1 MTAIQEAPSLE
12 QPLDILANCRK
23 HNPQDDAYL
32 RHPVINLFGSP
43 EQSIYIDELTVNL
56 NGIQYEQ
63 PLILPVHN
71 AQLELV
77 QCAVLQN
84 QQPVKVIPDGMEKGF
99 AYYGELQKDHPVII
113 TYSLEAFFKI
123 AQTSYAVVLVILQ
136 DLCRQP
142 LKELKAFDFEQ
153 IQSVVNQLSK
163 AGYKGL
169 YMPVRAEHIQ
179 LEPFQRLEQHTEL
192 RLLNQFQL
200 IGEKEYLTELS
211 QDEDA
216 LEIEAFL
223 QDAIALLPEQYSLP
237 KGHIAKPMK
246 WEKGYFHIKQD
257 GIFFVDEDSKGDS
270 HTRFICSPILVK
282 AKTRDN
288 ASNNWGVLL
297 EWHDDKQV
305 KHTQAVAMELFQTD
319 GKELRTT
326 LANQGVRIASDQRG
340 RNLFQCYLMNYPIE
354 QYALCVDRVGWHGD
368 VFVLPHQHYGQM
380 NEHIVYQSVTGL
392 DNRYKSKGTLEQ
404 WRSQVAQ
411 LVEQHS
417 FLVFALC
424 TAFAG
429 QLLRPLQQQ
438 GCGFHFKGGSSKGK
452 STALNLACSVWG
464 NPEQFYRTWRATG
477 NALEHTAYMHNDS
490 FLVLDEIGEITH
502 PKELGNIVYML
513 ANGIGKGRMTKQ
525 ITAKPMYQWKVIFL
539 SSGEKSMKE
548 IMLEQGQKTKLGQ
561 EIRLADIDIDQSQY
575 GVFDCINFAE
585 DGAKQAIELSQR
597 MNDCYGVASEA
608 WLDYL
613 SNNKP
618 ERMEQAKQL
627 LNQYRESLVGEHT
640 QGHISR
646 VANYFAVVAVA
657 GELATHAKITGW
669 QSGTTFNA
677 VAKVFQHWLSGFE
690 HVGDYENREIL
701 AHVKA
706 FFEANESSRF
716 EAITP
721 DADNIERVVNR
732 VGYWKIEKNEKIF
745 YVLPEQFKKEVCKG
759 YDSRKVAKVLM
770 EHDLLEHDTAK
781 KTKTVRLPNRSQ
793 SIRVYAIK
801 DLIFSCNMD
810 NS

>member
-32 RHPVINLFGSP
+32 HHPVIERFGSP
-43 EQSIYIDELTVNL
+43 EQSIHIEEITLDL

-63 PLILPVHN
+63 PLILPVVN
-71 AQLELV
+71 AQLEQM

-84 QQPVKVIPDGMEKGF
+84 KQPVQVIPNGMEKGF
-99 AYYGELQKDHPVII
+99 AYYGELQKDQPVII
-113 TYSLEAFFKI
+113 TYNLEAFFKI
-123 AQTSYAVVLVILQ
+123 AQTSYAVVLVILHG
-136 DLCRQP
+136 LCRP
-142 LKELKAFDFEQ
+142 LLKELNAFDFEQ

-163 AGYKGL
+163 AGYKRL

-179 LEPFQRLEQHTEL
+179 LELFQKLEQHTEL
-192 RLLNQFQL
+192 RLINQSQMM
-200 IGEKEYLTELS
+200 GENEYLTELS

-216 LEIEAFL
+216 LEVEAFL
-223 QDAIALLPEQYSLP
+223 QDAIALLPEQYTLP
-237 KGHIAKPMK
+237 KGHLSKPMK
-246 WEKGYFHIKQD
+246 WEKGYFHIKYD
-257 GIFFVDEDSKGDS
+257 GIFFVDEDSKGDTY
-270 HTRFICSPILVK
+270 TRFICSPVLVK
-282 AKTRDN
+282 AKTRDD

-305 KHTQAVAMELFQTD
+305 KHIQAVAMELFQTD

-380 NEHIVYQSVTGL
+380 NEHIVYQAVTSL

-404 WRSQVAQ
+404 WRSEVSQ

-424 TAFAG
+424 TAFTG
-429 QLLRPLQQQ
+429 QLLRPLNQQ
-438 GCGFHFKGGSSKGK
+438 GGGFHFKGGSSKGK

-477 NALEHTAYMHNDS
+477 NSLEHTAYMHNDS
-490 FLVLDEIGEITH
+490 FLVLDEIGEITN

-525 ITAKPMYQWKVIFL
+525 ITAKTMYQWKVIFL

-575 GVFDCINFAE
+575 GVFDCLDFAE
-585 DGAKQAIELSQR
+585 DGAKQAMELSQR

-608 WLDYL
+608 WLYYL
-613 SNNKP
+613 TQNKT
-618 ERMEQAKQL
+618 ECMEQAKQL
-627 LNQYRESLVGEHT
+627 LNQYRESLVDEHT
-640 QGHISR
+640 QGHITR

-657 GELATHAKITGW
+657 GEMATQANITGW
-669 QSGTTFNA
+669 KTGTAFKA
-677 VAKVFQHWLSGFE
+677 VAKVFKHWLSGFE
-690 HVGDYENREIL
+690 HVGDYENREIIT
-701 AHVKA
+701 HVKA

-721 DADNIERVVNR
+721 NAENVERVVNR

-745 YVLPEQFKKEVCKG
+745 YVLPEQFKNEVCKG

-770 EHDLLEHDTAK
+770 ENDLLEHDTAK

-801 DLIFSCNMD
+801 ESIFSWDMD
-810 NS
+810 NQ

>member
-1 MTAIQEAPSLE
+1 MTGTHETPSLE
-12 QPLDILANCRK
+12 KPLDILANCLK

-32 RHPVINLFGSP
+32 RHPVIERFGSP
-43 EQSIYIDELTVNL
+43 EQTIHIDELTVNL
-56 NGIQYEQ
+56 NGVQYEQ

-84 QQPVKVIPDGMEKGF
+84 QQPVKVIPDRMEKGF

-113 TYSLEAFFKI
+113 TYSLETFFKI

-136 DLCRQP
+136 DLCRQT

-153 IQSVVNQLSK
+153 IQTVVNQLSK
-163 AGYKGL
+163 AGYKRL

-179 LEPFQRLEQHTEL
+179 LKPFQKLEQHTEL

-200 IGEKEYLTELS
+200 IQENEYLTELS

-223 QDAIALLPEQYSLP
+223 QDAIAFLTEQYTLP

-257 GIFFVDEDSKGDS
+257 GIFFVDEDSKGDT

-282 AKTRDN
+282 AKTRDD

-354 QYALCVDRVGWHGD
+354 QYALCVNRVGWHGD
-368 VFVLPHQHYGQM
+368 VFVLPHQHYGEM

-392 DNRYKSKGTLEQ
+392 DNRYKRKGTLEQ

-438 GCGFHFKGGSSKGK
+438 GCGFHFKGGTSKGK

-490 FLVLDEIGEITH
+490 FLVLDEIGEITY
-502 PKELGNIVYML
+502 PKELGNIIYML

-575 GVFDCINFAE
+575 GVFDCLDFAE

-627 LNQYRESLVGEHT
+627 LNQYRESLIGEHT

-646 VANYFAVVAVA
+646 VANYFAMVATA
-657 GELATHAKITGW
+657 GEMATQAKITGW
-669 QSGTTFNA
+669 QTGTAFNA
-677 VAKVFQHWLSGFE
+677 VAKVFKHWLSGFE
-690 HVGDYENREIL
+690 HVGDYENREII
-701 AHVKA
+701 AQVKA

-721 DADNIERVVNR
+721 DPENQERIVNR
-732 VGYWKIEKNEKIF
+732 VGYWKIEKDEKIF
-745 YVLPEQFKKEVCKG
+745 YVLPEQFKNEVCKG

-770 EHDLLEHDTAK
+770 EHHLLEHDTAK

-801 DLIFSCNMD
+801 ESIFSWDMD

>member
-1 MTAIQEAPSLE
+1 MKMLTQSILLSEVREVLDTCTLYKKEDSVYRDHLIIQ
-12 QPLDILANCRK
+12 R
-23 HNPQDDAYL
+23 
-32 RHPVINLFGSP
+32 FGSP
-43 EQSIYIDELTVNL
+43 EQTIHIDEMTVNL
-56 NGIQYEQ
+56 NGVQYEQ
-63 PLILPVHN
+63 PLILPVFN
-71 AQLELV
+71 AQLDLV
-77 QCAVLQN
+77 QCALLQDK
-84 QQPVKVIPDGMEKGF
+84 QPVKVIPEGEKGF
-99 AYYGELQKDHPVII
+99 AYYGELKKDQPVII

-123 AQTSYAVVLVILQ
+123 AQTCYAVVLVILQ

-163 AGYKGL
+163 AGYKRL

-179 LEPFQRLEQHTEL
+179 LEPFQKLEQYTEL
-192 RLLNQFQL
+192 RLLNQFQM
-200 IGEKEYLTELS
+200 IDENEYLIELS
-211 QDEDA
+211 KDEDA

-237 KGHIAKPMK
+237 KGHLAKPMK
-246 WEKGYFHIKQD
+246 WEKGYFHIKED
-257 GIFFVDEDSKGDS
+257 GIFFVDEDSKGDK

-282 AKTRDN
+282 AKTRDD
-288 ASNNWGVLL
+288 ASNNWGILL

-354 QYALCVDRVGWHGD
+354 QYALCVNRVGWHD
-368 VFVLPHQHYGQM
+368 NVFVLPHKQYGQM
-380 NEHIVYQSVTGL
+380 NEHIVYQSVVGL
-392 DNRYKSKGTLEQ
+392 DNRYKSKGTIEQ
-404 WRSQVAQ
+404 WRSQVSQ
-411 LVEQHS
+411 LIEQHS
-417 FLVFALC
+417 LLVFALC

-477 NALEHTAYMHNDS
+477 NSLEHTAYMHNDS
-490 FLVLDEIGEITH
+490 FLVLDEIGEISN

-513 ANGIGKGRMTKQ
+513 ANGLGKGRMTKQ
-525 ITAKPMYQWKVIFL
+525 ITAQAMYQWKMIFL
-539 SSGEKSMKE
+539 SSGEKSMKD
-548 IMLEQGQKTKLGQ
+548 IMVEQGQKTKLGQ
-561 EIRLADIDIDQSQY
+561 EVRLADIDIDQFEY
-575 GVFDCINFAE
+575 GVFDCLDFAE

-608 WLDYL
+608 WLNYL
-613 SNNKP
+613 SKDKP
-618 ERMEQAKQL
+618 ECMEQVKKL
-627 LNQYRESLVGEHT
+627 LNQYRGSLMGKHT

-657 GELATHAKITGW
+657 GEMATQANITGW
-669 QSGTTFNA
+669 QSGTALKAIT
-677 VAKVFQHWLSGFE
+677 KVFQHWLSGFKY
-690 HVGDYENREIL
+690 VGDYENQEIL
-701 AHVKA
+701 AYVKA

-716 EAITP
+716 ESITP
-721 DADNIERVVNR
+721 NTDNQERIVNR
-732 VGYWKIEKNEKIF
+732 VGYWKIENNEKIF
-745 YVLPEQFKKEVCKG
+745 YVLTEQFKSVVCQG
-759 YDSRKVAKVLM
+759 YDSRKVAKILM
-770 EHDLLEHDTAK
+770 EHGLLEHDTVG
-781 KTKTVRLPNRSQ
+781 KTKTVRLPIKNTSM
-793 SIRVYAIK
+793 RVYAIK
-801 DLIFSCNMD
+801 ESILSWDTEY
-810 NS
+810 